1 MGEMTLEFVYI
12 SKKVCVVS
20 AERYLSIFDCVAVCV
35 CART

>member
-12 SKKVCVVS
+12 SKKVS
-20 AERYLSIFDCVAVCV
+20 AERYWSIFDCVAVCV